1 MDFCREPC
9 VALVRHT
16 VRPVQAGEYMW
27 GEGQS
32 WADPDIDHAAE
43 LMRSVRYSPR
53 DMSRRD
59 FDFSASTV
67 GARYATRLREIW
79 SKYGPGRGPM
89 PVGCLTQ

>member
-1 MDFCREPC
+1 MRS
-9 VALVRHT
+9 
-16 VRPVQAGEYMW
+16 VQPGEYMLSD
-27 GEGQS
+27 GQS
-32 WADPDIDHAAE
+32 WADPDINHAAE
-43 LMRSVRYSPR
+43 LMRSVRSNPR
-53 DMSRRD
+53 DTTRRD